1 MSLKKGWPPYDIA
14 SKGQASKG
22 HVKNVD
28 SYDNPERVMLSLVL
42 ASPMRKST
50 FPLLDLELD
59 SCVKLSLRMLPG
71 CCLFVVTNLG
81 LVLLFHVE
89 IMKKSWTSESVL

>member
-1 MSLKKGWPPYDIA
+1 MRVSSHGERRGKGVECMGLYLPYHACIVEKIESLKRDGLLMILPRKGI
-14 SKGQASKG
+14 ASKG

-50 FPLLDLELD
+50 FPLVG
-59 SCVKLSLRMLPG
+59 S
-71 CCLFVVTNLG
+71 
-81 LVLLFHVE
+81 
-89 IMKKSWTSESVL
+89 

>member
-1 MSLKKGWPPYDIA
+1 MSLKRDGLLMILPRKG
-14 SKGQASKG
+14 KASKG

-42 ASPMRKST
+42 ASPMRKSS

-59 SCVKLSLRMLPG
+59 SCVKLILRML
-71 CCLFVVTNLG
+71 
-81 LVLLFHVE
+81 
-89 IMKKSWTSESVL
+89 S